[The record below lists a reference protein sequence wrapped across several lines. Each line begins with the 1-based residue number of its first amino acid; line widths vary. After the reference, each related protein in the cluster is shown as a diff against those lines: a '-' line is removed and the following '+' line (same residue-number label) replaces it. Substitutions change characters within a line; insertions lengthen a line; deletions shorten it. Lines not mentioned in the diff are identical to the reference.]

1 MDTGE
6 GGRGGDRGGGHMQ
19 QVVRF
24 SKPIEIDG
32 FPIPWQTLSLSL
44 SPVRFALADELTIH
58 RSFYR
63 YCSEIE
69 GETDARVGRAWKVD
83 GEERGSLRLLL
94 LHFHLVT
101 ASRFDTLYK
110 LSNVK
115 LFASPSYSLRYT
127 HRSDP
132 LA

>member
-1 MDTGE
+1 MTN
-6 GGRGGDRGGGHMQ
+6 
-19 QVVRF
+19 
-24 SKPIEIDG
+24 SLSLL
-32 FPIPWQTLSLSL
+32 LSLSL
-44 SPVRFALADELTIH
+44 SLSLRRFALVNELTIH

-63 YCSEIE
+63 YCSGME
-69 GETDARVGRAWKVD
+69 GETDARMGRARKVD
-83 GEERGSLRLLL
+83 GRERGSLRLLL

-115 LFASPSYSLRYT
+115 LFASPSHLLRYT

-132 LA
+132 LV